1 MFLYCRS
8 VTIEKCRN
16 TTIIL
21 GPVETVV
28 YMSHCESVTLIC
40 FINDHHKMYLYC
52 RSVTIEKCRN
62 TTIILGPVETVVY
75 MSHCESVTLICFIND
90 HN

>member
-1 MFLYCRS
+1 MYLYCRS

-16 TTIIL
+16 KTFIL

-40 FINDHHKMYLYC
+40 LLD
-52 RSVTIEKCRN
+52 VP
-62 TTIILGPVETVVY
+62 ILQVCDDREV
-75 MSHCESVTLICFIND
+75 
-90 HN
+90 